1 MLSDLYDPAGNRF
14 FYQLQGVDNAWH
26 PIGSQH
32 FVSFNALTPGTY
44 TLKIKGNTGKGSRS
58 VNELSIDIV
67 VRQVFYRT
75 PWFIALLVLAIG
87 GIVWLVFRYRIRQI
101 QKIQHLRTRIASDLH
116 DDVGSSLVRITVLAD
131 AIKREG
137 NPGNTS
143 EQLGAIAGISRG
155 AVSTMKDVVW
165 SIDARN
171 DTMGGMIQYMQ
182 EHLHNM
188 LMPANIDFELTH
200 NGIAGQEKL
209 AMNFRQNV
217 YLTFKEAINNVVKH
231 SGASKVKVDLHKE
244 NGLFVMK
251 IEDDGRGINAAK
263 NGNGQGLYNMKLRA
277 GRLKADFDIQSEK
290 GVTITLKVPV

>member
-1 MLSDLYDPAGNRF
+1 
-14 FYQLQGVDNAWH
+14 
-26 PIGSQH
+26 
-32 FVSFNALTPGTY
+32 
-44 TLKIKGNTGKGSRS
+44 
-58 VNELSIDIV
+58 VN
-67 VRQVFYRT
+67 
-75 PWFIALLVLAIG
+75 
-87 GIVWLVFRYRIRQI
+87 YRIKQVQRI
-101 QKIQHLRTRIASDLH
+101 QYLRTRIASDLH

-137 NPGNTS
+137 MKENAH

-200 NGIAGQEKL
+200 TGFAEQEKL

-231 SGASKVKVDLHKE
+231 SGASRVLVDLKKE
-244 NGLFVMK
+244 NNLFTMT
-251 IEDDGRGINAAK
+251 IQDDGHGINSPK
-263 NGNGQGLYNMKLRA
+263 NSNGQGLYNMRLRA
-277 GRLKADFDIQSEK
+277 DRLKANFDIVSGK
-290 GVTITLKVPV
+290 GVTIILKVPV